1 MFAIA
6 RPRGRR
12 LKKKTNNKYL
22 TKKLMKL
29 LIPYPLLDVG
39 DGDHDLKNKN
49 NNKNPKLETRLYY
62 NIYHNYSDDDG
73 GADEAPGHHC

>member
-1 MFAIA
+1 
-6 RPRGRR
+6 
-12 LKKKTNNKYL
+12 
-22 TKKLMKL
+22 MKL